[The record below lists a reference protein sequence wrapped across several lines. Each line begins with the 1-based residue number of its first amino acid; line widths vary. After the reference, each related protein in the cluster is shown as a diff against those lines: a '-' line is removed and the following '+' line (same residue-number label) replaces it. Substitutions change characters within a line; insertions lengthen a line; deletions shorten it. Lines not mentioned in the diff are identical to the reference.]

1 MVPPVVSLLQATCKR
16 DGPCHLQLICFRADA
31 VIVVIISSEM
41 VFKRNSVSTINSAPL
56 IFQSFW
62 MTSDENFK
70 IIKRI
75 EQENAKKEADQ
86 KEKENIK
93 KEAVMKH
100 RKVKAAIKRKQIK
113 NVAKKIK
120 SNPKL

>member
-1 MVPPVVSLLQATCKR
+1 
-16 DGPCHLQLICFRADA
+16 
-31 VIVVIISSEM
+31 
-41 VFKRNSVSTINSAPL
+41 
-56 IFQSFW
+56 

-75 EQENAKKEADQ
+75 EQKNAKKEADQ

-93 KEAVMKH
+93 KE
-100 RKVKAAIKRKQIK
+100 VKAAIKRKQIK

>member
-1 MVPPVVSLLQATCKR
+1 
-16 DGPCHLQLICFRADA
+16 
-31 VIVVIISSEM
+31 
-41 VFKRNSVSTINSAPL
+41 
-56 IFQSFW
+56 

-70 IIKRI
+70 IIKKI
-75 EQENAKKEADQ
+75 EEENAKKEADQ
-86 KEKENIK
+86 QEKENIK

-100 RKVKAAIKRKQIK
+100 RKVKAAIKRKQAK

>member
-1 MVPPVVSLLQATCKR
+1 MRKQ
-16 DGPCHLQLICFRADA
+16 
-31 VIVVIISSEM
+31 
-41 VFKRNSVSTINSAPL
+41 TIRKK

-75 EQENAKKEADQ
+75 EQENTKKEADQ

-100 RKVKAAIKRKQIK
+100 GKVISNKAIKRKQVK